1 MLSGYRVCRLVAM
14 KSANKSANVSI
25 LTAFPEMFDCILSTS
40 ISGRAVSAELISVKV
55 INLREFGRGNYRQLD
70 DYAFGS
76 GGMVFA
82 APQLKDALDFAAKGS
97 AKPFVVY
104 PSPQGVS
111 VTQEVI
117 ETLAHQEHVV
127 IICGHYEGID
137 ERFTQKYVDLEVSIG
152 DCVLTGGE
160 IPAMMLVDA
169 MSRLGPGVVGKSRA
183 VIEDSFY
190 RGLLDNPNYTRPAE
204 WEGEKVPEV
213 LLSGNVGEI
222 SRWRRK
228 SAASRT
234 ISRRPDLLSRA
245 AIREYLTDGA
255 RAAFILSEG
264 RADFSGVLELCR
276 AYDLGRPYVI
286 AHTRELRD
294 RAREIFPE
302 AKILAGTREITGGNV
317 LTVKVFAGAVRNSL
331 HSLEVRRRCLEH
343 DGGILLMFSEED
355 AELEG
360 IDGISG
366 YLYEE
371 GLELPLNVKAAVA
384 LDKFIGK
391 R

>member
-1 MLSGYRVCRLVAM
+1 MM
-14 KSANKSANVSI
+14 KSANVSI
-25 LTAFPEMFDCILSTS
+25 ITAFPEMFDCILSTS
-40 ISGRAVSAELISVKV
+40 ISGRAVSAELIGVDV
-55 INLREFGRGNYRQLD
+55 VNLRQFGKGNYRQLD

-76 GGMVFA
+76 GGMLFA
-82 APQLKDALDFAAKGS
+82 APQLKAALDFVSKDS
-97 AKPFVVY
+97 TKPFVVY

-111 VTQEVI
+111 VTQELI
-117 ETLAHQEHVV
+117 ESLSHQEHVI

-169 MSRLGPGVVGKSRA
+169 MSRLVPGVVGKSKA

-204 WEGEKVPEV
+204 WEGEHVPEV
-213 LLSGNVGEI
+213 LLSGNAGEI

-228 SAASRT
+228 SAATRT

-245 AIREYLTDGA
+245 AIREYLTGGA

-264 RADFSGVLELCR
+264 KADFSGVLELCR

-286 AHTRELRD
+286 AHTHELRD
-294 RAREIFPE
+294 KARAIFPE
-302 AKILAGTREITGGNV
+302 AKILAGTRDITDNDV
-317 LTVKVFAGAVRNSL
+317 LTVKVFTGAVRNSL
-331 HSLEVRRRCLEH
+331 HNLEVKRKCLEH
-343 DGGILLMFSEED
+343 NGGILFMFSEDDAQLED
-355 AELEG
+355 LA
-360 IDGISG
+360 GISG
-366 YLYEE
+366 YLYEAA
-371 GLELPLNVKAAVA
+371 LDLPLNVKAGIAF
-384 LDKFIGK
+384 DKFIGK

>member
-1 MLSGYRVCRLVAM
+1 
-14 KSANKSANVSI
+14 
-25 LTAFPEMFDCILSTS
+25 MFDCVLSTS
-40 ISGRAVSAELISVKV
+40 ISGRAVSAELIGVKV
-55 INLREFGRGNYRQLD
+55 INLRDFGRGNYKQLD

-82 APQLKDALDFAAKGS
+82 APQLKDALNYAKLDGI
-97 AKPFVVY
+97 KPFVVY
-104 PSPQGVS
+104 PSPQGIGI
-111 VTQEVI
+111 TQEVI

-137 ERFTQKYVDLEVSIG
+137 ERFTEKYVDLEVSVG

-160 IPAMMLVDA
+160 IPAMMIVDA
-169 MSRLGPGVVGKSRA
+169 MSRLVPGVVGKSKA

-190 RGLLDNPNYTRPAE
+190 RGMLDNPNYTRPAV
-204 WEGEKVPEV
+204 WEGFEVPEV
-213 LLSGNVGEI
+213 LLSGNAGRI

-228 SAASRT
+228 SAAERT

-245 AIREYLTDGA
+245 AIREYIPDGV
-255 RAAFILSEG
+255 RIAFIVKNE
-264 RADFSGVLELCR
+264 AVDFSGVAELCR

-286 AHTRELRD
+286 AHTKDLREKVKG
-294 RAREIFPE
+294 IFPE
-302 AKILAGTREITGGNV
+302 AKILAGLGEISGGDGV
-317 LTVKVFAGAVRNSL
+317 LTVKVFAGAVKNSL

-343 DGGILLMFSEED
+343 DGSVLLVFAEDD

-360 IDGISG
+360 YSEGISG
-366 YLYEE
+366 YLYESDIS
-371 GLELPLNVKAAVA
+371 LPLNVKAGIA
-384 LDKFIGK
+384 LDKFLGK

>member
-1 MLSGYRVCRLVAM
+1 MCRLLVSEM
-14 KSANKSANVSI
+14 KKSANVSI
-25 LTAFPEMFDCILSTS
+25 ITAFPEMFDCILSTS
-40 ISGRAVSAELISVKV
+40 ISGRAVSAELIGVKV
-55 INLREFGRGNYRQLD
+55 INLRDFGMGKYRQLD

-76 GGMVFA
+76 GGMLFA
-82 APQLKDALDFAAKGS
+82 APQLKDALDFAAKASS

-117 ETLAHQEHVV
+117 ETLAHQEHVI

-169 MSRLGPGVVGKSRA
+169 MSRLVPGVVGKSRA

-213 LLSGNVGEI
+213 LLSGNAGEI